1 MINLKAFMN
10 SMKLTW
16 LRRITTTDSPWQSI
30 IKGTINFNEIFAFG
44 ASAIETLLLKIKNKF
59 WTDVLKAYSE
69 MLKLNKIDNED
80 SVLSSPIFNN
90 HEIKV
95 ANNPVWIKSWYK
107 KGVIYINDLVRENGD
122 LCSQDEFERMHN
134 AKTNFIQFQGITTA
148 IKDYAR
154 KHNILHFTKK
164 LKMPFIPIDIF
175 S

>member
-1 MINLKAFMN
+1 MN

-80 SVLSSPIFNN
+80 
-90 HEIKV
+90 
-95 ANNPVWIKSWYK
+95 
-107 KGVIYINDLVRENGD
+107 
-122 LCSQDEFERMHN
+122 CSL
-134 AKTNFIQFQGITTA
+134 KPNFQ
-148 IKDYAR
+148 
-154 KHNILHFTKK
+154 
-164 LKMPFIPIDIF
+164 
-175 S
+175 